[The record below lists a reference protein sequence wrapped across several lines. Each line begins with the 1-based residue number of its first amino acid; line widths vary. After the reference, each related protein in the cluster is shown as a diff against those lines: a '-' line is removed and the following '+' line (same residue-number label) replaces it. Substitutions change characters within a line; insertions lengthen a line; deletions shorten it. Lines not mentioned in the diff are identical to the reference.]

1 MSKINFFTEDISFI
15 LKHKTALRAW
25 IHQVIKDAGQRITS
39 LNYIYCSDK
48 YLLQVNKDYLNHDYY
63 TDIITFDN
71 RDDTSSPIDADIFIS
86 IDRVVDNA
94 QSLETSIDR
103 ELYRVMIHG
112 VLHLLGSQDQT
123 DEQKKEM
130 RKSEEASLSLLNI
143 SNKH

>member
-1 MSKINFFTEDISFI
+1 MSKINFFLEDISFT

-25 IHQVIKDAGQRITS
+25 VCQVIQNAGQEISS
-39 LNYIYCSDK
+39 LNYIYCSDN
-48 YLLQVNKDYLNHDYY
+48 YLLQVNQDYLSHDYY

-71 RDDTSSPIDADIFIS
+71 RDDSSLPLDADIFIS

-94 QSLETSIDR
+94 QSLDTSFDN

-112 VLHLLGSQDQT
+112 VLHLLGSKDQT

-143 SNKH
+143 